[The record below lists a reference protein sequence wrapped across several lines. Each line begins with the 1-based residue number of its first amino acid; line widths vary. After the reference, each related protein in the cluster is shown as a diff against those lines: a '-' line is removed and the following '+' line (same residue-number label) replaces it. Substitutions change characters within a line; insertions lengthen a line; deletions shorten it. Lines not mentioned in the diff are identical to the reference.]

1 MKKTIARHLVVA
13 VVLALLAG
21 VIFVGAVVQREIAEG
36 QRHVA
41 TLNLNRAATV
51 FDDVYDQLRYTQN
64 VPWLRGTRRG
74 VEGRRA
80 TVRYWRREYETLVA
94 EYPDI
99 GRPDIR
105 DNLPLQ
111 LALASAY
118 VRAGEATAN
127 GDPQVMLGELDRAIN
142 VYLQV
147 LQNTDGNRDAAFNY
161 EYLVRLRDDIAAGG
175 EVPQQRPPSPLGR
188 PGNTDEMDMEDISDI
203 KVYVPTD
210 MLDREASD
218 EPTLG
223 SDAPLRRRG

>member
-1 MKKTIARHLVVA
+1 MKTVVRHLVVA
-13 VVLALLAG
+13 VVLALVAG
-21 VIFVGAVVQREIAEG
+21 IIFVGALLHRKIANG

-41 TLNLNRAATV
+41 TLNLNLAASV
-51 FDDVYDQLRYTQN
+51 FDDVYDRLRYTQN
-64 VPWLRGTRRG
+64 VSWLLRGTRQE
-74 VEGRRA
+74 VESQRA
-80 TVRYWRREYETLVA
+80 AVRYWRREYGTLVA

-99 GRPDIR
+99 GPPNIR

-111 LALASAY
+111 LTLASAY
-118 VRAGEATAN
+118 VRDGEATAD
-127 GDPQVMLGELDRAIN
+127 GDRQVMLGELDRAIN

-175 EVPQQRPPSPLGR
+175 EVPRRRPPSPLGR
-188 PGNTDEMDMEDISDI
+188 PGTNDELDMEDMSDT